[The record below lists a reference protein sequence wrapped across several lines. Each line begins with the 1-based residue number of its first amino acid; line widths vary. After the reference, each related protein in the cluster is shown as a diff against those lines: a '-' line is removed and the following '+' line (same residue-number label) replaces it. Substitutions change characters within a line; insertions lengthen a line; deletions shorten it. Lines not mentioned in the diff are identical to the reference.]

1 MRTTRAGGAVALL
14 ASITIALAPAAQ
26 GTGQL
31 TTASGPDRDADLLM
45 VEHALLDA
53 TYACL
58 VDTHAVSSDTP
69 ASVVV
74 GDVAASGDFIAPAD
88 ISPVESSCMDQVAAR
103 VVRILEANSED
114 ATVAAQEVAAF
125 ADEASAGAVAF
136 TTQRGPVSRA
146 VPRARSSRAGD
157 PGVAAAAAPNANVWI
172 NGMNQKQDTLMDF
185 FITGYGDP
193 GYYDWSSDECS
204 APLAGNGPYGFN
216 WPCRRH
222 DFGYRNLKRG
232 DDRYPAWS
240 MWNKHNKAV
249 TDYQFYN
256 DMYDHCAG
264 TSNPSNCRQVAAVY
278 YREVCN
284 HGPWDTT
291 GLYYTTLTL
300 TSR

>member
-1 MRTTRAGGAVALL
+1 MRITRVGGAVALL
-14 ASITIALAPAAQ
+14 ASITIAMAPTAQ
-26 GTGQL
+26 GTGQP
-31 TTASGPDRDADLLM
+31 TDVAGPDGDVGLLT

-58 VDTHAVSSDTP
+58 VDTHAITSSTP

-74 GDVAASGDFIAPAD
+74 GGVAASGDFIAPAD
-88 ISPVESSCMDQVAAR
+88 TSPVKSGCMDQVAGQ
-103 VVRILEANSED
+103 VIQILEANAED
-114 ATVAAQEVAAF
+114 AAEAAQEVAAF
-125 ADEASAGAVAF
+125 ADEASAGGVTF
-136 TTQRGPVSRA
+136 TTQGGAASRA
-146 VPRARSSRAGD
+146 TSARAGD